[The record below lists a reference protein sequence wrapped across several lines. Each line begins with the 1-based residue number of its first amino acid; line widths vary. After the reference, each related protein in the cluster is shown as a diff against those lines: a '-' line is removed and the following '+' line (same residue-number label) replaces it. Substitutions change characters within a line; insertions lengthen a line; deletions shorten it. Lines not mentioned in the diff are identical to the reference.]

1 MSYSQSVT
9 WNWPET
15 NSATLK
21 NTIKVKMI
29 CWYCFSFFQHYVW
42 VFITDNID
50 FSKKRKLYFNLH
62 NSLDLAKLNRMM
74 HIYLKWL
81 YTFCYRINRENC
93 HALEI
98 RKSQVSTPKKNWKF
112 IKYQIALLIGA
123 HEKKIDIAVYSL
135 VNAREDCLNIIESFS
150 KKCLM

>member
-21 NTIKVKMI
+21 NTIKVIMI

-62 NSLDLAKLNRMM
+62 NSLDLAKLNRMI

-112 IKYQIALLIGA
+112 IKISNSVN
-123 HEKKIDIAVYSL
+123 DIAVYSL

>member
-15 NSATLK
+15 NSATFK
-21 NTIKVKMI
+21 NTIKVIII
-29 CWYCFSFFQHYVW
+29 CWYCFSFFQRYVW
-42 VFITDNID
+42 VFSTDNID

-74 HIYLKWL
+74 HIYFKWL
-81 YTFCYRINRENC
+81 YTCCYRINRENC

-123 HEKKIDIAVYSL
+123 QNDKAVYSL
-135 VNAREDCLNIIESFS
+135 VNAREDCLNIIESFL

>member
-21 NTIKVKMI
+21 NTIKVIKI

-98 RKSQVSTPKKNWKF
+98 RKSQVSTPKKKWKF
-112 IKYQIALLIGA
+112 IKISNSVTYWNTW
-123 HEKKIDIAVYSL
+123 KKIDIAVYSL

>member
-15 NSATLK
+15 NSATFK
-21 NTIKVKMI
+21 NTIKVIII

-74 HIYLKWL
+74 HMYLKWL

-123 HEKKIDIAVYSL
+123 HEKKNEYGSI
-135 VNAREDCLNIIESFS
+135 
-150 KKCLM
+150 